1 MTCASTVSHQVVA
14 CITTVDSCLSK
25 RCSSSVTNL
34 AISWVSQ
41 STTVHNYVKSWN
53 TSCTWYVTR
62 YFTVIYTLFHIKI
75 SQEPTIPLELWHD
88 YYSALGERKVGVH
101 RRGAVHPR
109 PPSLRQQ
116 SSYIVTLPLSYFL
129 CVSINIQYNPLCKMH
144 LVSCKELNSVQRK
157 SSICICCAHSC
168 LNNQRTTSPLKIGL
182 DVMQSHPLS
191 RMQHTLTGRCTPRP
205 HSCS

>member
-109 PPSLRQQ
+109 PPVSDNNHHILLHLHCHIF
-116 SSYIVTLPLSYFL
+116 SVYLSVYNIIHYVRCIL
-129 CVSINIQYNPLCKMH
+129 CHAKSWILYKGNQAFASVVHIHAWTINEPH
-144 LVSCKELNSVQRK
+144 LL
-157 SSICICCAHSC
+157 
-168 LNNQRTTSPLKIGL
+168 
-182 DVMQSHPLS
+182 
-191 RMQHTLTGRCTPRP
+191 
-205 HSCS
+205 